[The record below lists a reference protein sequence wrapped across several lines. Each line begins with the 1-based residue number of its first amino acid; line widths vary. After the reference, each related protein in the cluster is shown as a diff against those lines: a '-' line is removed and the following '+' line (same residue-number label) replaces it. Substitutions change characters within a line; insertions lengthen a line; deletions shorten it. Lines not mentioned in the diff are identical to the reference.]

1 MILNKLNITFYTL
14 LIIALGLFS
23 CKSGGDSLFTSSS
36 KKGPNVAVDNG
47 GGGAKGKNYQHATGR
62 KKVKISGFTPF
73 SSTKTRYGKIVN
85 VKSNN
90 KESKKGEASG
100 GRKSGKGRKKQ

>member
-1 MILNKLNITFYTL
+1 MNKFNLTLYILLA
-14 LIIALGLFS
+14 IALFS

-36 KKGPNVAVDNG
+36 KKGPNVAVDNA
-47 GGGAKGKNYQHATGR
+47 GGGAKGKNYQHATGK
-62 KKVKISGFTPF
+62 KKVKIKGHTPF
-73 SSTKTRYGKIVN
+73 SSSKARYGKIVN

-90 KESKKGEASG
+90 KEGKKGEASG